1 MFLLWPSQAL
11 DLVWPF
17 LGDLLQLFYC
27 GLNQQVNKFVVL
39 LYIQISKNRT
49 ETNVFLLRKIKHN

>member
-39 LYIQISKNRT
+39 LYIQISKKPNRNQCFFT
-49 ETNVFLLRKIKHN
+49 AEN